1 MKPRSWWLIPI
12 ALPLLLLAAL
22 WPETSRPGSH
32 ARNEADPSPIAAV
45 HTLRAD
51 DHMLR
56 LASEAGFDAVV
67 QVFSWFEIEPTR
79 QEWHWEVPDFV
90 VRAAE
95 YYDLDL
101 IVRLDSLPAWAAEEA
116 AAGQVDNLSDDYA
129 AFAARVAQ
137 RYQGQVRGYIV
148 WNEPNL
154 AKEWGGQRPDP
165 AAYTELL
172 QRAYEAIKAA
182 DPEATI
188 VSAGLAPTN
197 HQDAEAMDDRVF
209 LEAMYQAGA
218 GAYFD
223 ALGAHPYGFAYP
235 PDDPRGAHDG
245 LNLARL
251 LDLRAIME
259 AHGDGDKPIW
269 VTELGWTTAGV
280 GEGSWLTV
288 TPQQQADYLTGAWRR
303 ARREWPWLQVFTV
316 WNLSQGP
323 RPDGSTSSP
332 RRPVEGPRPEPVEG
346 LPPTD
351 EKVGYS
357 LLDESGEPKP
367 AYHALRA
374 ELNRRWGHRLARWVD
389 RTQAS
394 LLDPMPSVVTILA
407 DDEAVHLG
415 DSE

>member
-1 MKPRSWWLIPI
+1 MKPRSWWVILI
-12 ALPLLLLAAL
+12 ALPLLLAAFWL
-22 WPETSRPGSH
+22 LPS
-32 ARNEADPSPIAAV
+32 NEADPSPVAAV

-51 DHMLR
+51 DEMLH

-67 QVFSWFEIEPTR
+67 QVFSWFEMEPTR

-95 YYDLDL
+95 HYGLDL

-116 AAGQVDNLSDDYA
+116 AAGQVDSLSDDYA
-129 AFAARVAQ
+129 AFAGWVAQ
-137 RYQGQVRGYIV
+137 RYRGQIRGYIV

-154 AKEWGGQRPDP
+154 AKEWGGRRPDP

-172 QRAYEAIKAA
+172 RRAYEAIKAA
-182 DPEATI
+182 DPEAWV

-197 HQDAEAMDDRVF
+197 HQDAEAMDDRAF

-223 ALGAHPYGFAYP
+223 VLGAHPYGFAYP

-323 RPDGSTSSP
+323 RSEPFD
-332 RRPVEGPRPEPVEG
+332 RAQDRPAEG

-351 EKVGYS
+351 EKAGYS

-367 AYHALRA
+367 AYHALQA
-374 ELNRRWGHRLARWVD
+374 ELNRRWGHRLARWVE
-389 RTQAS
+389 RTQAA
-394 LLDPMPSVVTILA
+394 LLEGVPSVVTILA
-407 DDEAVHLG
+407 ADEAVHLG

>member
-1 MKPRSWWLIPI
+1 MKPKSWWVIRI
-12 ALPLLLLAAL
+12 ALPLLLAAFCL
-22 WPETSRPGSH
+22 VTSRPGPH
-32 ARNEADPSPIAAV
+32 ARNEADPSPVAAV

-51 DHMLR
+51 DEMLR

-67 QVFSWFEIEPTR
+67 QVFSWFEMEPTR
-79 QEWHWEVPDFV
+79 QEWHWEYPDFV

-95 YYDLDL
+95 HYDLDL

-116 AAGQVDNLSDDYA
+116 AAGQFDSLSDDYA
-129 AFAARVAQ
+129 AFAGWVAQ
-137 RYQGQVRGYIV
+137 RYQRQIRGCVV

-154 AKEWGGQRPDP
+154 AREWGGRRPDP

-172 QRAYEAIKAA
+172 RRAYEAIKAA
-182 DPEATI
+182 DPEAWV

-197 HQDAEAMDDRVF
+197 HQDAEAMDDRGF

-235 PDDPRGAHDG
+235 PDAPRGAHDG

-251 LDLRAIME
+251 LDLREIME

-323 RPDGSTSSP
+323 RPEPASS
-332 RRPVEGPRPEPVEG
+332 RAWRGVEG

-351 EKVGYS
+351 EKAGYS
-357 LLDESGEPKP
+357 LLDENGEPKP

-374 ELNRRWGHRLARWVD
+374 ELNRRWGHRLARWVE
-389 RTQAS
+389 RTQAA
-394 LLDPMPSVVTILA
+394 LLEGVPPVVTILA
-407 DDEAVHLG
+407 ADEAVHLG

>member
-1 MKPRSWWLIPI
+1 MKPRSWWVIPI

-22 WPETSRPGSH
+22 WPSKS
-32 ARNEADPSPIAAV
+32 NEADPSPIAAV

-51 DHMLR
+51 DEMLR

-67 QVFSWFEIEPTR
+67 QVFSWFEMEPTR
-79 QEWHWEVPDFV
+79 QEWHWEYPDFV

-95 YYDLDL
+95 HYDLDL

-116 AAGQVDNLSDDYA
+116 AAGQVDSLSDDYA
-129 AFAARVAQ
+129 AFVGWVAQ
-137 RYQGQVRGYIV
+137 RYQGQIRGYIV

-154 AKEWGGQRPDP
+154 AREWGGQRPDP

-172 QRAYEAIKAA
+172 RRAYEAIKAA
-182 DPEATI
+182 DPEATV

-332 RRPVEGPRPEPVEG
+332 RRPVEGV
-346 LPPTD
+346 PPMD

-374 ELNRRWGHRLARWVD
+374 EFNRRWGHRLARWVE
-389 RTQAS
+389 RTQAA
-394 LLDPMPSVVTILA
+394 LLDPMPSVLTILA
-407 DDEAVHLG
+407 ADEAVHLG

>member
-1 MKPRSWWLIPI
+1 MKAKNWWGLI
-12 ALPLLLLAAL
+12 ALLLLLAVL
-22 WPETSRPGSH
+22 WLVLSGEMDG
-32 ARNEADPSPIAAV
+32 SPIAAV

-51 DHMLR
+51 DEMLR
-56 LASEAGFDAVV
+56 LASEGGFDAVV
-67 QVFSWFEIEPTR
+67 QVFSWLEIEPTR
-79 QEWHWEVPDFV
+79 EEWHWEYPDFV

-95 YYDLDL
+95 HYGLDL
-101 IVRLDSLPAWAAEEA
+101 IARLDGLPAWAAEEA
-116 AAGQVDNLSDDYA
+116 AAGQIGNLSHDYA
-129 AFAARVAQ
+129 VFAGIVAQ
-137 RYQGQVRGYIV
+137 RYRGQIKGYTV

-154 AKEWGGQRPDP
+154 AKEWRGQPPDP
-165 AAYTELL
+165 AAYTEMLR
-172 QRAYEAIKAA
+172 RAYEAIKAA
-182 DPEATI
+182 DPEAI
-188 VSAGLAPTN
+188 VVSAGLAPTN

-251 LDLRAIME
+251 LDLREIME
-259 AHGDGDKPIW
+259 AHGDGDKSIW

-288 TPQQQADYLTGAWRR
+288 TPQQQADYLAGAWRR
-303 ARREWPWLQVFTV
+303 VLTDEMAWLQVFTV
-316 WNLSQGP
+316 WNLSQG
-323 RPDGSTSSP
+323 
-332 RRPVEGPRPEPVEG
+332 
-346 LPPTD
+346 LPLTD
-351 EKVGYS
+351 EMAGYS

-367 AYHALRA
+367 AYRALRT
-374 ELNRRWGHRLARWVD
+374 ELNRRWGHRLVRWVD

-394 LLDPMPSVVTILA
+394 LLDPVPSVVTILA
-407 DDEAVHLG
+407 ADEAVHLG

>member
-1 MKPRSWWLIPI
+1 MKPKSWWVILI
-12 ALPLLLLAAL
+12 ALSLLLATYWL
-22 WPETSRPGSH
+22 VLSRGDKLTTRPT
-32 ARNEADPSPIAAV
+32 ITAV

-51 DHMLR
+51 DEMLR
-56 LASEAGFDAVV
+56 LASEGGFDAVV
-67 QVFSWFEIEPTR
+67 QVFSWLEIEPTR
-79 QEWHWEVPDFV
+79 EEWHWEYPDFL

-95 YYDLDL
+95 HYGLDL
-101 IVRLDSLPAWAAEEA
+101 IARLDGLPAWAAEEA
-116 AAGQVDNLSDDYA
+116 AAGQADSLSDDYA
-129 AFAARVAQ
+129 AFAGTVAQ
-137 RYQGQVRGYIV
+137 RYRGQIKGYIV

-154 AKEWGGQRPDP
+154 AKEWGGQPP
-165 AAYTELL
+165 NPVVYTEMLR
-172 QRAYEAIKAA
+172 RAYEAIKSA
-182 DPEATI
+182 DPEATV
-188 VSAGLAPTN
+188 VSAGLASTN
-197 HQDAEAMDDRVF
+197 HRDDEAMDDRVF
-209 LEAMYQAGA
+209 LKAMYQAGA
-218 GAYFD
+218 GTYFD
-223 ALGAHPYGFAYP
+223 VLGVHPYGFAYS

-251 LDLRAIME
+251 LDLREIME
-259 AHGDGDKPIW
+259 ARGDGDKPIW
-269 VTELGWTTAGV
+269 ITELGWTTAGV

-288 TPQQQADYLTGAWRR
+288 TPQQQADYLTGAWRW

-332 RRPVEGPRPEPVEG
+332 RGPVEG

-351 EKVGYS
+351 EKAGYS

-374 ELNRRWGHRLARWVD
+374 EFNRRWGHRLARWVD

-394 LLDPMPSVVTILA
+394 LLGPLPPAITILA
-407 DDEAVHLG
+407 ADEAVHLG

>member
-1 MKPRSWWLIPI
+1 MKPRNWWALLM
-12 ALPLLLLAAL
+12 ALPLLLVASWLVL
-22 WPETSRPGSH
+22 RF
-32 ARNEADPSPIAAV
+32 RADHSPVAAV

-51 DHMLR
+51 DEMLR

-67 QVFSWFEIEPTR
+67 QVFSWLEIEPTR
-79 QEWHWEVPDFV
+79 EEWHWEYPDFV

-95 YYDLDL
+95 YYGLDL
-101 IVRLDSLPAWAAEEA
+101 IIRLDGLPAWAAEEA
-116 AAGQVDNLSDDYA
+116 TGGQVGDLFSDYA
-129 AFAARVAQ
+129 AFAGTVAQ
-137 RYQGQVRGYIV
+137 RYQGQIRDYII

-154 AKEWGGQRPDP
+154 AKEWGGRPPDP
-165 AAYTELL
+165 AAYTDMLR
-172 QRAYEAIKAA
+172 QAYEAIKTA
-182 DPEATI
+182 DPEATVI
-188 VSAGLAPTN
+188 SAGLAPTN
-197 HQDAEAMDDRVF
+197 HQNAEAMDDRMF

-235 PDDPRGAHDG
+235 PDDPQGAHDG

-259 AHGDGDKPIW
+259 AYGDADKPIW

-288 TPQQQADYLTGAWRR
+288 TPQQQADYLTGAWRQ
-303 ARREWPWLQVFTV
+303 ARREWPWLQVLTV
-316 WNLSQGP
+316 WNLSQ
-323 RPDGSTSSP
+323 
-332 RRPVEGPRPEPVEG
+332 GPRPEPVEG

-351 EKVGYS
+351 EMAGYS

-367 AYHALRA
+367 AYEALRA
-374 ELNRRWGHRLARWVD
+374 ELWGHRLAHWVD

-407 DDEAVHLG
+407 ADEAVHLG

>member
-1 MKPRSWWLIPI
+1 MKPRSWWVILI
-12 ALPLLLLAAL
+12 ALPLLLAAFCL
-22 WPETSRPGSH
+22 VTSRPGSH
-32 ARNEADPSPIAAV
+32 ARNEADPSPVAAV

-51 DHMLR
+51 DEMLR

-67 QVFSWFEIEPTR
+67 QVFSWFEMEPTR

-95 YYDLDL
+95 HYGLDL

-116 AAGQVDNLSDDYA
+116 AAGQFANLSDDYA
-129 AFAARVAQ
+129 AFAGWVAQ
-137 RYQGQVRGYIV
+137 RYRGQIRGYIV

-154 AKEWGGQRPDP
+154 AKEWGGRRPDP

-172 QRAYEAIKAA
+172 RRAYEAIKAA
-182 DPEATI
+182 DPEAWV

-197 HQDAEAMDDRVF
+197 HQDAEAMDDRAF

-223 ALGAHPYGFAYP
+223 VLGAHPYGFAYP

-251 LDLRAIME
+251 LDLREIME

-323 RPDGSTSSP
+323 RS
-332 RRPVEGPRPEPVEG
+332 EPFEG

-351 EKVGYS
+351 EKAGYS

-374 ELNRRWGHRLARWVD
+374 ELNRRWGHRLARWLD

-394 LLDPMPSVVTILA
+394 LLGPRPSVVTILA
-407 DDEAVHLG
+407 ADEAVHLG

>member
-1 MKPRSWWLIPI
+1 MKPKSWWAILI
-12 ALPLLLLAAL
+12 ALPLLLAAFWL
-22 WPETSRPGSH
+22 VLG
-32 ARNEADPSPIAAV
+32 NEADHAPVAAV

-51 DHMLR
+51 DEMLR

-67 QVFSWFEIEPTR
+67 QVFSWLEIEPTR
-79 QEWHWEVPDFV
+79 EEWHWEYPDFV

-95 YYDLDL
+95 HYGLDL
-101 IVRLDSLPAWAAEEA
+101 IVRLDGLPAWAAEEA
-116 AAGQVDNLSDDYA
+116 AAGQADSLSDDYA
-129 AFAARVAQ
+129 VFAGTVAQ
-137 RYQGQVRGYIV
+137 RYRGQIRGYIV

-154 AKEWGGQRPDP
+154 AREWGGRPPDP
-165 AAYTELL
+165 AAYTDLL
-172 QRAYEAIKAA
+172 RQAYEAIKAA
-182 DPEATI
+182 DAEATI
-188 VSAGLAPTN
+188 VSAGLASTN
-197 HQDAEAMDDRVF
+197 HQDDEAMDDRLF
-209 LEAMYQAGA
+209 LEDMYQAGA

-259 AHGDGDKPIW
+259 THGDGDEPIW

-288 TPQQQADYLTGAWRR
+288 TPQQQADYLTGAWHR
-303 ARREWPWLQVFTV
+303 ALTDEMAWLQVFTV
-316 WNLSQGP
+316 WNLSQG
-323 RPDGSTSSP
+323 
-332 RRPVEGPRPEPVEG
+332 

-351 EKVGYS
+351 EMAGYS

-374 ELNRRWGHRLARWVD
+374 ELKGSLLRWGHRLARWVD
-389 RTQAS
+389 RTQVS
-394 LLDPMPSVVTILA
+394 LLDPGPSVVIVLA
-407 DDEAVHLG
+407 ADEAVHLG

>member
-1 MKPRSWWLIPI
+1 MKPRSWWVILI
-12 ALPLLLLAAL
+12 ALPLLLLVAL
-22 WPETSRPGSH
+22 WLLPS
-32 ARNEADPSPIAAV
+32 NEADPSPIAAV

-51 DHMLR
+51 DEMLR

-67 QVFSWFEIEPTR
+67 QVFSWFEMEPTR

-95 YYDLDL
+95 HYDLDL

-116 AAGQVDNLSDDYA
+116 AAGQVDSLSDDYA
-129 AFAARVAQ
+129 AFAGWVAQ
-137 RYQGQVRGYIV
+137 RYRGQIRGYIV

-172 QRAYEAIKAA
+172 RRAYEAIKAA
-182 DPEATI
+182 DPEATV

-223 ALGAHPYGFAYP
+223 VLGAHPYGFAYP
-235 PDDPRGAHDG
+235 QDDPRGAHDG

-316 WNLSQGP
+316 WNLSQGL
-323 RPDGSTSSP
+323 
-332 RRPVEGPRPEPVEG
+332 RPEPFDRAQDRPVEG

-351 EKVGYS
+351 EKAGYS

-374 ELNRRWGHRLARWVD
+374 ELNRRWGHRLARWVE
-389 RTQAS
+389 RTQAA
-394 LLDPMPSVVTILA
+394 LLEGVPSVVTILA
-407 DDEAVHLG
+407 ADEAVHLG

>member
-1 MKPRSWWLIPI
+1 MKPRSWWALLIV
-12 ALPLLLLAAL
+12 LLLLLVAFWL
-22 WPETSRPGSH
+22 LLGNGSDH
-32 ARNEADPSPIAAV
+32 SPVAAV
-45 HTLRAD
+45 HTLRAGD
-51 DHMLR
+51 ETLR

-79 QEWHWEVPDFV
+79 EEWHWEYPDFV
-90 VRAAE
+90 VRTAE
-95 YYDLDL
+95 YYGLDL
-101 IVRLDSLPAWAAEEA
+101 IVRLDGLPVWATELAIDGVA
-116 AAGQVDNLSDDYA
+116 PPDDLDDYA
-129 AFAARVAQ
+129 AFVAAVAQ
-137 RYQGQVRGYIV
+137 RYQGRIRGYII

-154 AKEWGGQRPDP
+154 AKEWGGRPPDP

-172 QRAYEAIKAA
+172 RRAYEAIKAA
-182 DPEATI
+182 DPEATV
-188 VSAGLAPTN
+188 VSAGLASTN
-197 HQDAEAMDDRVF
+197 HQDDKAMDDRVF
-209 LEAMYQAGA
+209 LETMYQAGA

-235 PDDPRGAHDG
+235 PDDPRSAHDE

-251 LDLRAIME
+251 LDLREIME

-280 GEGSWLTV
+280 GESSWLTV

-303 ARREWPWLQVFTV
+303 AREWPWLQVFTV
-316 WNLSQGP
+316 WNLSQG
-323 RPDGSTSSP
+323 
-332 RRPVEGPRPEPVEG
+332 

-351 EKVGYS
+351 EMAGYS
-357 LLDESGEPKP
+357 LLDESGEPKA
-367 AYHALRA
+367 AYDALQM

-389 RTQAS
+389 RTQVA

-407 DDEAVHLG
+407 ADEAVHLG

>member
-1 MKPRSWWLIPI
+1 MKPRNWWAILI
-12 ALPLLLLAAL
+12 ALPLLLAAFWL
-22 WPETSRPGSH
+22 VLG
-32 ARNEADPSPIAAV
+32 NEADHAPVAAV

-51 DHMLR
+51 DEMLH

-67 QVFSWFEIEPTR
+67 QVFSWLEIEPTR
-79 QEWHWEVPDFV
+79 EEWHWEYPDFV
-90 VRAAE
+90 VRAAKH
-95 YYDLDL
+95 YSLDL
-101 IVRLDSLPAWAAEEA
+101 IVRLDGLPAWAAEEA
-116 AAGQVDNLSDDYA
+116 AAGQSDSLSDDYA
-129 AFAARVAQ
+129 VFAGTVAQ
-137 RYQGQVRGYIV
+137 RYQRQIRGYIV

-154 AKEWGGQRPDP
+154 AREWGGRPPDP
-165 AAYTELL
+165 AAYTDLL
-172 QRAYEAIKAA
+172 RRAYEAIKAA
-182 DPEATI
+182 DPEATV

-197 HQDAEAMDDRVF
+197 HQDAEAMDDRAF

-223 ALGAHPYGFAYP
+223 VLGAHPYGFAYP

-245 LNLARL
+245 LNLTRL
-251 LDLRAIME
+251 LDLREIME

-303 ARREWPWLQVFTV
+303 ARREWLWLQVFTV

-323 RPDGSTSSP
+323 RP
-332 RRPVEGPRPEPVEG
+332 EPVEG

-351 EKVGYS
+351 EKAGYS

-374 ELNRRWGHRLARWVD
+374 ELKGSLLRWGHRLARWVD

-394 LLDPMPSVVTILA
+394 LLDPGPSVVTVLA
-407 DDEAVHLG
+407 ADEAVHLG

>member
-1 MKPRSWWLIPI
+1 VKPKSWWVILI
-12 ALPLLLLAAL
+12 ALPLLLAAF
-22 WPETSRPGSH
+22 WPSKS
-32 ARNEADPSPIAAV
+32 NEADPSPVAAV

-51 DHMLR
+51 DEMLR

-67 QVFSWFEIEPTR
+67 QVFSWFEMEPTR

-95 YYDLDL
+95 HYDLDL

-116 AAGQVDNLSDDYA
+116 AAGQVANLSDEYA
-129 AFAARVAQ
+129 AFAGTVAQ
-137 RYQGQVRGYIV
+137 RYQGQIRGYVV

-154 AKEWGGQRPDP
+154 AKEWGGRRPDP

-172 QRAYEAIKAA
+172 RRAYQAIKAA
-182 DPEATI
+182 DPEATV

-197 HQDAEAMDDRVF
+197 HQDAEATDDRAF

-223 ALGAHPYGFAYP
+223 VLGAHPYGFAYP
-235 PDDPRGAHDG
+235 PDDPRGAHHG

-251 LDLRAIME
+251 LDLREIME
-259 AHGDGDKPIW
+259 AHGDGHKPIW

-323 RPDGSTSSP
+323 RPEPASS
-332 RRPVEGPRPEPVEG
+332 RAYRGVEG

-351 EKVGYS
+351 EKAGYS
-357 LLDESGEPKP
+357 LLDQSGEPKP

-374 ELNRRWGHRLARWVD
+374 ELNRRWGHRLARWVE
-389 RTQAS
+389 RTQAA
-394 LLDPMPSVVTILA
+394 LLEGVPSVVTILA
-407 DDEAVHLG
+407 ADEAVHLG

>member
-1 MKPRSWWLIPI
+1 MKSRSYWIILI
-12 ALPLLLLAAL
+12 ALPLLLLAAFWL
-22 WPETSRPGSH
+22 VPG
-32 ARNEADPSPIAAV
+32 NKADHSPVAAV

-51 DHMLR
+51 DEMLR

-67 QVFSWFEIEPTR
+67 QVFSWFEMEPTR
-79 QEWHWEVPDFV
+79 QEWHWEYPDFV

-95 YYDLDL
+95 HYGLDL

-116 AAGQVDNLSDDYA
+116 AAGQVANLSDDYA
-129 AFAARVAQ
+129 AFAGTVVQ
-137 RYQGQVRGYIV
+137 RYRGQIRGYIV

-154 AKEWGGQRPDP
+154 AKEWGGRPPDP

-172 QRAYEAIKAA
+172 RRAYEAIKAA
-182 DPEATI
+182 DPEATV
-188 VSAGLAPTN
+188 VSAGLASTN
-197 HQDAEAMDDRVF
+197 HQDAEAMDDRAF

-223 ALGAHPYGFAYP
+223 VLGAHPYGFAYP
-235 PDDPRGAHDG
+235 PDDPRGVHDG

-251 LDLRAIME
+251 LDLRQIME

-280 GEGSWLTV
+280 GESSWLTV

-303 ARREWPWLQVFTV
+303 ARREWPWLQVFAV

-323 RPDGSTSSP
+323 RP
-332 RRPVEGPRPEPVEG
+332 ELVEG

-351 EKVGYS
+351 EKAGYS
-357 LLDESGEPKP
+357 LLDESREPKP

-374 ELNRRWGHRLARWVD
+374 EFNQRWGYRLVRWVD
-389 RTQAS
+389 RTRAS
-394 LLDPMPSVVTILA
+394 LLGPVPSVVTILA
-407 DDEAVHLG
+407 ADEAVHLG